1 MMVDHCDFFLPIF
14 VTLYAYIDKTWQ
26 PSTMRHWSDVYSHC
40 FHPSSCAIHP
50 VNNWNEVRG
59 SKANSNPHRYLRV
72 LCIPLYFPWEYL
84 PGRLER
90 NETDPVR
97 GNADCALRKG
107 AWQTFW
113 EESEIFS
120 ERGRGKIAPFGKGI
134 DIIVVIPLFT
144 IGARMYNL

>member
-1 MMVDHCDFFLPIF
+1 MRNYDGRSLRFFLTDFRHPVCVYRQN
-14 VTLYAYIDKTWQ
+14 VTTIDDAALVRCLFALF
-26 PSTMRHWSDVYSHC
+26 P
-40 FHPSSCAIHP
+40 PLLCAIHP

-113 EESEIFS
+113 EVKVKFLAGGGGEKLRRSEKESILS
-120 ERGRGKIAPFGKGI
+120 L
-134 DIIVVIPLFT
+134 LF
-144 IGARMYNL
+144 RYLR